1 MGYGGV
7 LGGIGIGVGA
17 VLGVGLALHV
27 ADIAIFLEQFF
38 GARLFDTSVYYIGR
52 LPSDLQWLDV
62 IVTLSVAAVLTLV
75 ATLYPA
81 YRAATLHPMEVLHDV

>member
-1 MGYGGV
+1 M

-17 VLGVGLALHV
+17 ILGVGLALHV
-27 ADIAIFLEQFF
+27 ADIAIFLEHFF
-38 GARLFDTSVYYIGR
+38 RRSIYSIPSVYYIGR
-52 LPSDLQWLDV
+52 LPSELQWLDV
-62 IVTLSVAAVLTLV
+62 VVTLSVAVFLTLV